1 MKLRHTFEGFVV
13 GPGNRRAYLSCL
25 AVANDPRRAG
35 KPLFIHGPAGLGKT
49 HLMRSVEQRVL
60 QDQPNLRVAHLGAEK
75 FAAEYRVAECA
86 GALEGFR
93 RRYGQLNLLLLDD
106 IQFLSDAPT
115 AHALHEL
122 LEPGNPQVVL
132 TSDRAMVN
140 IAIGWPLPT
149 ARLHQCITASIRP
162 LGYATRLAIL
172 RAKAAALSLRLTE
185 PVLQRVARRLPGSVG
200 RLEGAMFRVAG
211 MAEQNGASLH
221 ISAVDA
227 LLRELF
233 PRKTNRESA
242 NLAIYARSKLKQL

>member
-93 RRYGQLNLLLLDD
+93 RRYGQLDLLLLDD
-106 IQFLSDAPT
+106 IEFLSDPGA
-115 AHALHEL
+115 AQALGNL
-122 LEPGNPQVVL
+122 LEPGARQVVVTSILAKTKLLSHGRFLRTRLEDCL
-132 TSDRAMVN
+132 TV
-140 IAIGWPLPT
+140 G
-149 ARLHQCITASIRP
+149 IRP
-162 LGYATRLAIL
+162 LDYATRLAIV
-172 RAKAAALSLRLTE
+172 RQQSSVLSVGLAE
-185 PVLQRVARRLPGSVG
+185 PLLQRLAQRLPGSIR
-200 RLEGAMFRVAG
+200 RLEGVMCRLVRQ
-211 MAEQNGASLH
+211 AEEKESLRNPAA
-221 ISAVDA
+221 IDA
-227 LLRELF
+227 LVDELF
-233 PRKTNRESA
+233 PEAPSR
-242 NLAIYARSKLKQL
+242 

>member
-185 PVLQRVARRLPGSVG
+185 PV
-200 RLEGAMFRVAG
+200 EGAMFRVAG